1 MTSLATDLTTTP
13 THPFATAT
21 FKGKANIQD
30 ITNPVAPISV
40 DGNATLQV
48 QMTDKASP
56 AVTTRSRLQ
65 SGTRA
70 AASCSR
76 ATGAGPRPSS
86 NYSAE
91 VIFRCASNLRLD

>member
-21 FKGKANIQD
+21 FNGKANIQD

-48 QMTDKASP
+48 QMTDKGEPGRDDTIAITVWNKSGGLLF
-56 AVTTRSRLQ
+56 SSNW
-65 SGTRA
+65 SGTK
-70 AASCSR
+70 
-76 ATGAGPRPSS
+76 TIEQLLGGG
-86 NYSAE
+86 
-91 VIFRCASNLRLD
+91 NLQMR

>member
-48 QMTDKASP
+48 QMTDKGEPGRDDTIAITGLEQERRP
-56 AVTTRSRLQ
+56 LVLEQLERDQDHRAITRR
-65 SGTRA
+65 R
-70 AASCSR
+70 
-76 ATGAGPRPSS
+76 
-86 NYSAE
+86 
-91 VIFRCASNLRLD
+91 